1 MWTFIL
7 VLILVFTAVDLI
19 VKYLV
24 DPLASKKWKKNKL
37 IGSKEK
43 AVNTPIVKIGATMY
57 DGGMNKSGE
66 DVNRKTYTSNL
77 DKDSPKN

>member
-1 MWTFIL
+1 MPPF
-7 VLILVFTAVDLI
+7 DLSHPEHNTR
-19 VKYLV
+19 
-24 DPLASKKWKKNKL
+24 DPLFSALASKKWKKNKL